1 MKVEQLLFRKSNF
14 MEIIIEVEL
23 STQLNNL
30 MNKTETH

>member
-1 MKVEQLLFRKSNF
+1 

-30 MNKTETH
+30 MNKTENHYVCYVCDYN